1 MVQLS
6 AVGDKFLLT
15 TVDRAALGCIHAL
28 IKCVLS
34 SPSVMANNSEHEA

>member
-15 TVDRAALGCIHAL
+15 TVERTALCCIHTL

-34 SPSVMANNSEHEA
+34 TLFLWS